1 MLNKV
6 YHLILAAFL
15 ITFSLN
21 TALYAQDKDDKF
33 RDKIE
38 KIKIEKLIKKLELDD
53 NTAEIFITKY
63 KDFSKLIK
71 DLNKKRFAAYRLMV
85 ENLESGSGLDT
96 LVEHVLGYES
106 LINDERE
113 KFAED
118 LKTILN
124 LKQIA
129 TMIVFERKFN
139 NEIRKLLKDF
149 KQENKKNK

>member
-6 YHLILAAFL
+6 YNLILAAVL

-21 TALYAQDKDDKF
+21 IALYSQDKADKF

-38 KIKIEKLIKKLELDD
+38 IIKIEKLIEKLELDD
-53 NTAEIFITKY
+53 NTAEIFTTKY
-63 KDFSKLIK
+63 KDFSKHIK
-71 DLNKKRFAAYRLMV
+71 DLNKKRFAAYKLMV

-96 LVEHVLGYES
+96 LVEQVLGYES
-106 LINDERE
+106 RINDERE

-124 LKQIA
+124 PKQIA
-129 TMIVFERKFN
+129 IMIVFERKFN
-139 NEIRKLLKDF
+139 NEIRKLLKEF
-149 KQENKKNK
+149 KQENKKYK